1 MVARQ
6 FRVLEAASSSPAT
19 STKKQRGEFTPLFVF
34 SSNCTANGQFA
45 KQIALLRL
53 LIIPNPQ
60 TLAQKEF
67 ACPAIA
73 FCYPSYFAC
82 GDLLEVCARFFG
94 RSAGHGESFQSK
106 SPRDSIAPLCHSGG
120 NGVTDR
126 ISKGTQGQLQN
137 DTLRCPWRRNRIS
150 ADIHTDDARNLCHL
164 SNHASREVIPYGI
177 TSKDLARSTN
187 FDLSVC

>member
-1 MVARQ
+1 MPQGKA
-6 FRVLEAASSSPAT
+6 PAT
-19 STKKQRGEFTPLFVF
+19 DILHRERSICKA
-34 SSNCTANGQFA
+34 NCTFAFANYPLLSNARA
-45 KQIALLRL
+45 KGVRLSHHSILLPL
-53 LIIPNPQ
+53 L
-60 TLAQKEF
+60 
-67 ACPAIA
+67 
-73 FCYPSYFAC
+73 FCC

-177 TSKDLARSTN
+177 TSKDLAWSIN